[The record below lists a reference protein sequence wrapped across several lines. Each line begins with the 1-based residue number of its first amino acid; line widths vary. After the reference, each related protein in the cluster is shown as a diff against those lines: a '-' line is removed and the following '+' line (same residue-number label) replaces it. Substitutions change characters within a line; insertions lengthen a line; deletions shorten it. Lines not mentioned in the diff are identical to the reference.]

1 MFESTAAQG
10 EGGRIAD
17 RAADGWSSANE
28 LEELVDALAVELGR
42 PVGIDDQRHRVVA
55 YSPHEDGR
63 DDARAAAILRRR
75 ASEEAI
81 QWFERRGVRQ
91 ATTAVR
97 TPANPSLGLA
107 RRICIPL
114 RHADVAVGYLWIIDE
129 PAMGDEQLARVL
141 ARARRTADLLHRNQL
156 LRRHGRA
163 QEETLLRA
171 VAREPRE
178 SARRAADELVSGELL
193 EPASA
198 YAVLVLRATDAA
210 ASDRDAG
217 EDVGGQLADSL
228 ERLRRTLAP
237 RGVVTAMV
245 GRDGIAVLACSAA
258 DDARRRGEALH
269 ALAQEMRCG
278 SEFERVVVGIR
289 EVRSLVD
296 LPQACEQAR
305 TAASVATRVRDAG
318 DVLRWEELGS
328 YATIAQARQA
338 AHPADAIPE
347 CMARLLRLPDASW
360 LVETLEV
367 YLEAATDVTATAS
380 QLHIHRSSLYHRLRR
395 IEAITAMDLRRGDD
409 RLSLHLGL
417 RLWRMAGSPAL
428 DGRGHAHICRPSAT
442 AACDTCAMETPAGGP
457 SLDAARRQP
466 VVPGRTEETST

>member
-1 MFESTAAQG
+1 MSEPI
-10 EGGRIAD
+10 RIAD

-42 PVGIDDQRHRVVA
+42 PVGIDDQRYRVVA

-63 DDARAAAILRRR
+63 DDARAASILRRR
-75 ASEEAI
+75 APDAAI
-81 QWFERRGVRQ
+81 EWFEQLGMRH
-91 ATTAVR
+91 ATAAVR
-97 TPANPSLGLA
+97 TPANLPLGLA

-114 RHADVAVGYLWIIDE
+114 RHADVTVGYLWIIDE
-129 PAMGDEQLARVL
+129 PGMGDEQLGRVL
-141 ARARRTADLLHRNQL
+141 ARARRIADLLHRNQL

-163 QEETLLRA
+163 QEETLLRT
-171 VAREPRE
+171 VAQEDRE
-178 SARRAADELVSGELL
+178 SARRAAEELVGGELL
-193 EPASA
+193 EPAST

-210 ASDRDAG
+210 VAGRDPG
-217 EDVGGQLADSL
+217 EDVSGHLADSI

-237 RGVVTAMV
+237 RRVVTAMLD
-245 GRDGIAVLACSAA
+245 RDGVAVLACSAP

-269 ALAQEMRCG
+269 ALTQEMHCG
-278 SEFERVVVGIR
+278 SELERVVVGIR
-289 EVRSLVD
+289 EVRALAD

-305 TAASVATRVRDAG
+305 VAATVATRVRGVG

-395 IEAITAMDLRRGDD
+395 IEEITAMDLRRGDD

-417 RLWRMAGSPAL
+417 RLWRMAGSPPL

-442 AACDTCAMETPAGGP
+442 AACDTCAMETPPVVP
-457 SLDAARRQP
+457 SLEAARRQP
-466 VVPGRTEETST
+466 VPGRTEETST